1 MCVLYGE
8 TISVSTEGICESAH
22 VCEENLCV
30 SVWECVM
37 VQRVRALGSATPPTM
52 PELHCR
58 QNLHL
63 HFYFLPNPPP
73 SFPV

>member
-30 SVWECVM
+30 GVCVG
-37 VQRVRALGSATPPTM
+37 VCDGSESMCTGLSDTTHYAGTSLPSEPA
-52 PELHCR
+52 PA
-58 QNLHL
+58 
-63 HFYFLPNPPP
+63 FLFSP
-73 SFPV
+73 